1 MPEPATQNQT
11 HPAPKELAVEMRR
24 LIGVL
29 RQGWHLIAISAVVC
43 LTIAG
48 LYVAA
53 AKRVYQ
59 ATTRLLVLQQG
70 GRPLNV
76 ANSGSESD
84 HGRDR

>member
-1 MPEPATQNQT
+1 M
-11 HPAPKELAVEMRR
+11 
-24 LIGVL
+24 L
-29 RQGWHLIAISAVVC
+29 RQGWRLIAITVVVC

-76 ANSGSESD
+76 AMNVANSDPWD
-84 HGRDR
+84 HGRER

>member
-1 MPEPATQNQT
+1 MPEPAIQNQT

-29 RQGWHLIAISAVVC
+29 RQGWRLIAISAVVC

-53 AKRVYQ
+53 AKRVLPGDDP
-59 ATTRLLVLQQG
+59 AARPPA
-70 GRPLNV
+70 GRP
-76 ANSGSESD
+76 APEYGQ
-84 HGRDR
+84 